1 MPNSKLPIQRA
12 NRTCDSSASKALPTR
27 TRKTFPATNWA
38 SRLSWRSASTDLMR
52 AKTRASAD
60 GGAGF
65 TFSGAKDG
73 KAIASA

>member
-1 MPNSKLPIQRA
+1 
-12 NRTCDSSASKALPTR
+12 
-27 TRKTFPATNWA
+27 
-38 SRLSWRSASTDLMR
+38 MR